1 MNRQWTFANWIAY
14 AVAAFA
20 VVVGII
26 VAFVFHGGVIVLL
39 IFLAAAAVAVMRQV
53 GRRGR

>member
-1 MNRQWTFANWIAY
+1 MNHQWTFANWIAY

-20 VVVGII
+20 VVAGII

-39 IFLAAAAVAVMRQV
+39 IFLAAAVVAIMRQV
-53 GRRGR
+53 DRQGR

>member
-1 MNRQWTFANWIAY
+1 VGNRWTFANWIAY
-14 AVAAFA
+14 ATAAFA
-20 VVVGII
+20 VVAGIV

-39 IFLAAAAVAVMRQV
+39 IFLAAAVVAVMRQI